1 MVLDRG
7 PWCWMR
13 YPSRL
18 SPSCLTSVEDKTMM
32 SPGIGHERLLL
43 ALLLLLKQAWELR
56 EYKTSLPLSSSSSH
70 MAVCLVN
77 LPPAT

>member
-1 MVLDRG
+1 
-7 PWCWMR
+7 
-13 YPSRL
+13 
-18 SPSCLTSVEDKTMM
+18 MM